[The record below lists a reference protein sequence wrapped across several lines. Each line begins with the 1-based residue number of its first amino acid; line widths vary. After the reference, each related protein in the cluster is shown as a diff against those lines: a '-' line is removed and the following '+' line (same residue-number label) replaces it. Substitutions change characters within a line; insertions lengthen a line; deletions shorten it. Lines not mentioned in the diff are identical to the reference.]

1 MGDILRGKNIETLI
15 TEEMKGLKSSSINN
29 VHDFLQDTQNF
40 LDQTL
45 ATEKLSRLAL
55 EHRSRLATKVS
66 SLMKEYENHQME
78 MYIDMSPALKSFFH
92 SSDGASSDNN
102 SDKDP
107 VPIAEEFYDVPNRES
122 VSESEQP
129 AAEDQCDAPPIA
141 NPLPPAPET
150 KKKGFMHRL
159 LKTRSKASD
168 LALPFSM
175 AAAKAQRIRP
185 PPEDEDDKSRKESG
199 DSDIMYDDAMTV
211 KPPRAEEI
219 DNDDASAIPQDSENS
234 KHVYSNETGAKTTD
248 EEDLTYDDAFRV
260 IDTNEEYE
268 YVANE
273 SISSVREL
281 QSNNNDSDGVSMK
294 SGVSDYGAN
303 APSHRWHIAA
313 ADAKA
318 QALRHGCMKRRNGRK
333 LLSAWRHCYSVL
345 LPAHLLMYA
354 SDEDSRPRIVIDL
367 TEPNI
372 KVKRV
377 VKQGVDTKRL
387 KTHPFVLL
395 HEDRALYEMSTKSRD
410 ETDEWIMA
418 LQAILVQVG
427 DSFELTTTKTNED
440 CDSDTD
446 QPAEN
451 NKQKELQS
459 RMESIQ
465 GRNLPSLPA
474 SEQENKPPQLQK
486 IAKANNG
493 SRMATL
499 FRLRGKSSSSEEE
512 QSSKRQSVDSFTSAV
527 DDVYQELPSPAASTT
542 PYSSIEN
549 LKQSS
554 EDIYNSVQD
563 VANISAHDLPTSAT
577 PAVSPVRGVSIH
589 HSRSLSDGLVTWP
602 NAPPEN
608 LPVYD
613 VPSPTIR
620 PLSTLSTLSDEEGS
634 NSATVVSKRQKR
646 SGFVF
651 HQQSRKLSSFG
662 SVNAVSDSPEVY
674 DVPVTNPRR
683 ISMTEVESEALIAYD
698 RVMTPPRTVVP
709 APEPSPPPSIA
720 PATKKI
726 VRYWQEKIGQADKP
740 SSNIK
745 KNTLSPPTKCLPKPS
760 SVEKVTLP
768 ETKSVGRCFS
778 RTSPQRAPLASLT
791 ELLAS
796 SKNGVQAPTTF
807 SFQTNIANTNRNM
820 TSSSGIKVGSKPGNT
835 SNSTF
840 NLGIKASNTDCS
852 STNKKEPPPRPPAP
866 VRTPLANKASEPVN
880 LADELNRQLMKR
892 VIKNGEL
899 IEQSSVESKIIKDTN
914 MPSLKSVKDQYKARW
929 AYVATNN
936 LELSVNSG
944 EIVQVLTKSGASWLV
959 QARSKKGLVP
969 KEYLVPIA
977 ANVFSLTKVGE
988 APITV

>member
-1 MGDILRGKNIETLI
+1 MPTLARKYVI
-15 TEEMKGLKSSSINN
+15 TCI
-29 VHDFLQDTQNF
+29 HTQHF

-55 EHRSRLATKVS
+55 EHSSRLKTKLT

-107 VPIAEEFYDVPNRES
+107 VPIAEDFYDVPNRES
-122 VSESEQP
+122 VTEFEEP
-129 AAEDQCDAPPIA
+129 VVEDQCDAPPIA

-168 LALPFSM
+168 LSLPFSM
-175 AAAKAQRIRP
+175 AAGKAQRIRP
-185 PPEDEDDKSRKESG
+185 PIEDEDDKSRKESV
-199 DSDIMYDDAMTV
+199 DSEIMYDDAMTV

-234 KHVYSNETGAKTTD
+234 KHVYYNETGVKTTH

-354 SDEDSRPRIVIDL
+354 NDGDSRPRIVIDL

-377 VKQGVDTKRL
+377 VKQGVDTRRL

-427 DSFELTTTKTNED
+427 DSFELTTTKTSED

-446 QPAEN
+446 LPVD
-451 NKQKELQS
+451 NKQKELQN
-459 RMESIQ
+459 RMDSIQ

-474 SEQENKPPQLQK
+474 KEQENKPPQLQK
-486 IAKANNG
+486 TAKANNG

-512 QSSKRQSVDSFTSAV
+512 PSSKRQSVDSFASAE

-549 LKQSS
+549 LKESS

-563 VANISAHDLPTSAT
+563 VANLSAHDLPTSAT
-577 PAVSPVRGVSIH
+577 PAVNPVRCVGIH

-602 NAPPEN
+602 NAPAEN

-634 NSATVVSKRQKR
+634 NNMTVVSKRQKR
-646 SGFVF
+646 SGIVYN
-651 HQQSRKLSSFG
+651 QQSRKLSSFG
-662 SVNAVSDSPEVY
+662 SVNIVSDSPEVY

-683 ISMTEVESEALIAYD
+683 ISIAEVESDALIAYD
-698 RVMTPPRTVVP
+698 QVTTPPRTVVP
-709 APEPSPPPSIA
+709 APEPSPPPSTT

-726 VRYWQEKIGQADKP
+726 VRYWQEKVGQADKQ
-740 SSNIK
+740 SSNFK
-745 KNTLSPPTKCLPKPS
+745 KDNSPPTKCLPKPS
-760 SVEKVTLP
+760 SAEKVALP

-778 RTSPQRAPLASLT
+778 RTTPQRAPLASLT

-796 SKNGVQAPTTF
+796 SKNGIQAPTTF

-820 TSSSGIKVGSKPGNT
+820 TSSSGIKVGSKPENT
-835 SNSTF
+835 SNSSF
-840 NLGIKASNTDCS
+840 NPGIKASNTDCS
-852 STNKKEPPPRPPAP
+852 SPNKKEKPPRPPVP

-899 IEQSSVESKIIKDTN
+899 IEQSSVESKIIKDKN
-914 MPSLKSVKDQYKARW
+914 MPSLKSGKDQYKARW

-959 QARSKKGLVP
+959 QARGKKGLVP

>member
-1 MGDILRGKNIETLI
+1 
-15 TEEMKGLKSSSINN
+15 
-29 VHDFLQDTQNF
+29 
-40 LDQTL
+40 
-45 ATEKLSRLAL
+45 
-55 EHRSRLATKVS
+55 
-66 SLMKEYENHQME
+66 
-78 MYIDMSPALKSFFH
+78 
-92 SSDGASSDNN
+92 
-102 SDKDP
+102 
-107 VPIAEEFYDVPNRES
+107 
-122 VSESEQP
+122 
-129 AAEDQCDAPPIA
+129 
-141 NPLPPAPET
+141 
-150 KKKGFMHRL
+150 
-159 LKTRSKASD
+159 
-168 LALPFSM
+168 
-175 AAAKAQRIRP
+175 
-185 PPEDEDDKSRKESG
+185 
-199 DSDIMYDDAMTV
+199 
-211 KPPRAEEI
+211 
-219 DNDDASAIPQDSENS
+219 
-234 KHVYSNETGAKTTD
+234 
-248 EEDLTYDDAFRV
+248 
-260 IDTNEEYE
+260 
-268 YVANE
+268 
-273 SISSVREL
+273 
-281 QSNNNDSDGVSMK
+281 
-294 SGVSDYGAN
+294 
-303 APSHRWHIAA
+303 
-313 ADAKA
+313 
-318 QALRHGCMKRRNGRK
+318 
-333 LLSAWRHCYSVL
+333 
-345 LPAHLLMYA
+345 
-354 SDEDSRPRIVIDL
+354 
-367 TEPNI
+367 
-372 KVKRV
+372 
-377 VKQGVDTKRL
+377 
-387 KTHPFVLL
+387 
-395 HEDRALYEMSTKSRD
+395 MSTKSRD

-427 DSFELTTTKTNED
+427 DSFELTATKTNED

-720 PATKKI
+720 PYRRQQNAF
-726 VRYWQEKIGQADKP
+726 R
-740 SSNIK
+740 
-745 KNTLSPPTKCLPKPS
+745 
-760 SVEKVTLP
+760 
-768 ETKSVGRCFS
+768 S
-778 RTSPQRAPLASLT
+778 RHQ
-791 ELLAS
+791 
-796 SKNGVQAPTTF
+796 
-807 SFQTNIANTNRNM
+807 
-820 TSSSGIKVGSKPGNT
+820 
-835 SNSTF
+835 
-840 NLGIKASNTDCS
+840 
-852 STNKKEPPPRPPAP
+852 
-866 VRTPLANKASEPVN
+866 
-880 LADELNRQLMKR
+880 
-892 VIKNGEL
+892 
-899 IEQSSVESKIIKDTN
+899 
-914 MPSLKSVKDQYKARW
+914 
-929 AYVATNN
+929 
-936 LELSVNSG
+936 
-944 EIVQVLTKSGASWLV
+944 
-959 QARSKKGLVP
+959 
-969 KEYLVPIA
+969 
-977 ANVFSLTKVGE
+977 
-988 APITV
+988 